1 MKGLYRI
8 IKDKRGF
15 TTHHSD
21 NLFALA
27 IIVIIVAIAIPNYFS
42 YKKRAEVKE
51 AIQHFE
57 RIKTAITS
65 YAKSQIQSIDEEE
78 KAFRFKSVVDKINK
92 NADVKEKDQQI
103 SQLLKEIKKASDH
116 WKYYIEA
123 GLAGEGIDRNI
134 EFCVI
139 AKEKDEKDKDA
150 RYILYSSRPTNETGW
165 DQHVSSINFEDN
177 ELPVQGGYCNPD
189 GSFNPNFR

>member
-1 MKGLYRI
+1 MKGPYRI

-21 NLFALA
+21 NLFTLA
-27 IIVIIVAIAIPNYFS
+27 IIGIIVAIAIPNYFS

-51 AIQHFE
+51 ARQHFE

-65 YAKSQIQSIDEEE
+65 YTKSQIQSIDVEE
-78 KAFRFKSVVDKINK
+78 KGFHLKSVVDKINK
-92 NADVKEKDQQI
+92 KADVKEKDQQI

-116 WKYYIEA
+116 WRYYIEA
-123 GLAGEGIDRNI
+123 GIAGEGIDRSI
-134 EFCVI
+134 EFCI
-139 AKEKDEKDKDA
+139 MAKEKDT

-165 DQHVSSINFEDN
+165 DQHVNKVNFKDD
-177 ELPVQGGYCNPD
+177 ELPIQGGYCNPD
-189 GSFNPNFR
+189 GSFNPKFR